1 MNKGLMEYFMK
12 SISTSYYYRIYFGAL
27 YISNKATIA
36 KIKFG
41 IQAPN
46 IGSKLPLV
54 ANAPEYG
61 KKTKQQNAKILF
73 RSLISFRQRFPRVQW
88 CFAGSRSMAELYA
101 YWFFFR
107 FYEKEFLKPKS
118 ILDEV

>member
-1 MNKGLMEYFMK
+1 MEVK
-12 SISTSYYYRIYFGAL
+12 SGEGTVGVADRNRYSDECCNNRGWGSGWGAVGGALVGGGFGA
-27 YISNKATIA
+27 A
-36 KIKFG
+36 
-41 IQAPN
+41 
-46 IGSKLPLV
+46 
-54 ANAPEYG
+54 EYG

-88 CFAGSRSMAELYA
+88 SFAGSRSMAELYA